1 MESSSEQV
9 ETREELRKRLRAKIK
24 EKRGG
29 SSLQDF
35 AKNAKND
42 PKTTLMSMGIDD
54 PSILNQAENMFKN
67 PHQALNNL
75 KNRIVEEEIKEE
87 DDEEDEEMPPEQ
99 I

>member
-1 MESSSEQV
+1 
-9 ETREELRKRLRAKIK
+9 
-24 EKRGG
+24 
-29 SSLQDF
+29 
-35 AKNAKND
+35 
-42 PKTTLMSMGIDD
+42 MSMGIDD